1 MARSMLHA
9 VCVSRNPILRDAVHG
24 TVAGIVGTVVM
35 EQAGA
40 LLYRFEKPEKKKQ
53 EEAIRKESPYDT
65 MARRIT
71 EDLLHI
77 KLGDEDRAMLGQLLH
92 WGYGAGWGALYG
104 VLRNRLP
111 ALRAVAGV
119 PFGILFFLIGDE
131 ALNTFLKLTP
141 PPQAYPIDAHVR
153 GLVAHIVYTAVA
165 EETIRALEAVNRVGE
180 DR

>member
-1 MARSMLHA
+1 M
-9 VCVSRNPILRDAVHG
+9 SRNQILRDAVHG

-35 EQAGA
+35 DQAGT

-53 EEAIRKESPYDT
+53 EEAIRTESPYDT
-65 MARRIT
+65 MARRIS
-71 EDLLHI
+71 EDLLRI
-77 KLGDEDRAMLGQLLH
+77 KLGDRDRTMLGQLLH

-104 VLRNRLP
+104 VLRNRAP
-111 ALRAVAGV
+111 VLRAGAGA
-119 PFGILFFLIGDE
+119 PFGILFFLVGDE

-153 GLVAHIVYTAVA
+153 GLVAHLVYAAVT

-180 DR
+180 NR